1 MKFIDSFLVSMEY
14 QQVCFNRIK
23 KLIIK
28 IFFFFWGGGAPPGGY
43 GTEKTHVSNRKT
55 DKIGELFSATLCY
68 IHSKTTGYTEK
79 RYPIINLLVTE

>member
-23 KLIIK
+23 KFIIE
-28 IFFFFWGGGAPPGGY
+28 IFFGGPGPPGPPPGGY

-55 DKIGELFSATLCY
+55 DKIGELFSVTLCY
-68 IHSKTTGYTEK
+68 IHSNTIGCTKK
-79 RYPIINLLVTE
+79 VTPWLTY